1 MAHDRQLAE
10 NSSEPSA
17 VNRQSKEH
25 SAVVADW
32 LTLYAQTYREE
43 ITEELALLYQQAL
56 KDIRPDILHKAFL
69 RAAKNCKFRPTPAEV
84 REAADVELDRNKPP
98 YRLDGPNLSAAE
110 REAVLQDPEYQRK
123 KAQVLR
129 KVGL

>member
-10 NSSEPSA
+10 SSSEPSA
-17 VNRQSKEH
+17 ASRQLKEH

-56 KDIRPDILHKAFL
+56 RDIKPEILHKAFL

-84 REAADVELDRNKPP
+84 REAAETEMERSKPA
-98 YRLDGPNLSAAE
+98 YRLDGPRLSPAE

-123 KAQVLR
+123 KAEVLR